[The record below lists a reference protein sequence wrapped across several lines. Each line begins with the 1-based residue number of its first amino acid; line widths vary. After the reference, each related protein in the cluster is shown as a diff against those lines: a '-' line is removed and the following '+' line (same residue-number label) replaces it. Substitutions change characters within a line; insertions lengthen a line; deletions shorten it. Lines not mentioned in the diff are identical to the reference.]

1 MNLIDT
7 NIILELL
14 LNREKAPLVMNFLE
28 SVGYEN
34 IVITKFSLYSI
45 GIILHKMKMS
55 KVFKEFIEDFIKDT
69 EIKVYEIEPDELPR
83 VLEFAQKFNLDFDD
97 AYQYAVAEKYDL
109 KIISFDNDFD
119 KTDKGRLTPE
129 KALKSKEK

>member
-14 LNREKAPLVMNFLE
+14 LNRERAQEVMNFLK

-34 IVITKFSLYSI
+34 IAITKFSLYSI
-45 GIILHKMKMS
+45 GLILHKMNMD

-69 EIKVYEIEPDELPR
+69 EVKIYEIEPVELPKIS
-83 VLEFAQKFNLDFDD
+83 EFAKKFNLDFDD

-109 KIISFDNDFD
+109 KIISFDKDFD
-119 KTDKGRLTPE
+119 KTEKGRLTPKE
-129 KALKSKEK
+129 VLKAK